1 MWLRVAVVSALSVN
15 QQYGATRKKNENP
28 ASADEEAP
36 ENAKI
41 ASVEH
46 EDAEEK
52 MD

>member
-1 MWLRVAVVSALSVN
+1 MSALSVN
-15 QQYGATRKKNENP
+15 QQYGATRKKNETP